1 MKGCFRP
8 LSITDRHSLS
18 QYDLSDVK
26 IAMISLEILERGPV
40 LCPVAEPQ
48 SDNSMCK
55 LPETWASGWA
65 SLGLRSQVEKAGG
78 VCEVSDLRNPVFG
91 KRYQEIF
98 QTNVS
103 ATSPGIHI

>member
-48 SDNSMCK
+48 SNNSMCK
-55 LPETWASGWA
+55 LPETWASGRA
-65 SLGLRSQVEKAGG
+65 SLGLRSQVEKAGAFA
-78 VCEVSDLRNPVFG
+78 R
-91 KRYQEIF
+91 F
-98 QTNVS
+98 QTC
-103 ATSPGIHI
+103 GILCLARDTKKFSKQL